1 MDKHMNI
8 PFVDLS
14 AQYATIAPD
23 VEAAIAGTLKK
34 SDFIL
39 GQNVNLFEEEFA
51 DFCNAQY
58 AVGVDSGTSALELAL
73 RAYDIGPGDEVITQ
87 ANTFIAT
94 ALAISYT
101 GATPVL
107 TDADPITFMM
117 DPEQVERAITPRTKA
132 IIPVHLYGH
141 PADMDPIMEIAEKHG
156 LIVVED
162 ASQAHGAR
170 YKGKRVGTIGH
181 VGAFSLYPGKN
192 LGAYGDAGII
202 VTNDSAADKQM
213 RLLRNW
219 GSVVKYHHE
228 IQGFNRRLDTLQASI
243 LRVKLQHLDDWNASR
258 RRNAQLY
265 TELLSKSNLVLPTV
279 GTYAEP
285 VFHLYVV
292 RTEAR
297 QQLMS
302 YLSERGITTIIHY
315 PLPIHMQ
322 PAYAELG
329 HKMGDFPVTE
339 AHAQQ
344 ILSLP
349 MFAELTSEQIQYV
362 ANAICEFESEMQV
375 EVELLEP
382 VAA

>member
-1 MDKHMNI
+1 MNI

-14 AQYATIAPD
+14 AQYASISDD

-39 GQNVNLFEEEFA
+39 GQNVSLFEEEFA
-51 DFCNAQY
+51 DFCDARY
-58 AVGVDSGTSALELAL
+58 GIGVDSGTSALELAL
-73 RAYDIGPGDEVITQ
+73 RAYNIGPGDEVITQ

-94 ALAISYT
+94 ALAISFT
-101 GATPVL
+101 GAKPVL
-107 TDADPITFMM
+107 TDVNPISFMM

-141 PADMDPIMEIAEKHG
+141 PADMDPIMEIAEKYG
-156 LIVVED
+156 LIVIED

-170 YKGKRVGTIGH
+170 YNGQRVGAIGH

-192 LGAYGDAGII
+192 LGAYGDAGVI
-202 VTNDSAADKQM
+202 VTNDPAIDKQL

-228 IQGFNRRLDTLQASI
+228 IQGFNRRLDTLQASV
-243 LRVKLQHLDDWNASR
+243 LRVKLPHLDDWNAAR

-265 TELLSKSNLVLPTV
+265 TRLLSDSKLVLPAV
-279 GTYAEP
+279 EPYAEP

-292 RTEAR
+292 RTKQRA
-297 QQLMS
+297 QLMAC
-302 YLSERGITTIIHY
+302 LGERGITTIIHY
-315 PLPIHMQ
+315 PLPIHLQ

-329 HKMGDFPVTE
+329 YQKGDFPITE
-339 AHAQQ
+339 MHASQ

-349 MFAELTSEQIQYV
+349 MFAELTPDQIEYV
-362 ANAICEFESEMQV
+362 
-375 EVELLEP
+375 
-382 VAA
+382 VAAIHDYEADMTVETRVPELVAA